1 MLMDGDKNPELMP
14 LLMGGM
20 PAMGLLPALGDIDR
34 PDGDTPEEPVPREPC
49 GLPEDLEPI
58 RAGGKKHKKKAKV
71 AESQGDGEMADAPR
85 AASETKAPCAPN
97 ECIFCSH
104 HTL

>member
-1 MLMDGDKNPELMP
+1 
-14 LLMGGM
+14 MGGM

-71 AESQGDGEMADAPR
+71 AESATPEVSAIADGEMADAPR
-85 AASETKAPCAPN
+85 AASETKAPCVPN

>member
-1 MLMDGDKNPELMP
+1 MP
-14 LLMGGM
+14 PLMGGM

-71 AESQGDGEMADAPR
+71 AESATPEVPAIADSEMTDAPR
-85 AASETKAPCAPN
+85 AASETKAPCVPN